1 MTGSP
6 AILAS
11 ERARTRL
18 RRRPSRLI
26 GAGLTAL
33 VVASGT
39 VALNDSAVAAPAVAA
54 PAQSTTNQSDAR
66 VNKSLD
72 SLAKL
77 FARAMTHE
85 NMRQS
90 IHAAVAKRFD
100 GDTDVLYTTLS
111 TTSDVRKGLATAYS
125 RGQAIQ
131 SADALSAVDRL
142 ASDIPRF
149 QIAVPAKFDSWNA
162 ASYTP
167 LVAYMPAGVED
178 TTLKTVTAYDAAGKA
193 YALDAQVAPSRPV
206 IVLGLN
212 ERTDNSGRL
221 LHPEALS
228 ANRPTTATTSGQTSL
243 TSTVY
248 QVRMSKVHVIND
260 NEPWTKGSAEISLR
274 AQGCGLSYTDIDWS
288 SLNDDGDWWIGPRY
302 LGDTSCSVYFYWW
315 EDDGTNWDF
324 TLSYGGASL
333 NVKMDDGDDLIG
345 GIQLGLASFE
355 GGTDAKAS
363 WSDLEQWTD

>member
-1 MTGSP
+1 MSVSSTTLP
-6 AILAS
+6 S
-11 ERARTRL
+11 ERARAGK
-18 RRRPSRLI
+18 RRRPLRLI

-33 VVASGT
+33 AVASST
-39 VALNDSAVAAPAVAA
+39 VSINDSAVAASAA
-54 PAQSTTNQSDAR
+54 GSTNQSDAR

-72 SLAKL
+72 ALAKL
-77 FARAMTHE
+77 FARAVTDQKT
-85 NMRQS
+85 RQS
-90 IHAAVAKRFD
+90 IHAAVGQRFD
-100 GDTDVLYTTLS
+100 GDTDVLYKTLAS
-111 TTSDVRKGLATAYS
+111 TTDVRKGLATAYS
-125 RGQAIQ
+125 RGQAA
-131 SADALSAVDRL
+131 SSDALSAVDRL

-149 QIAVPAKFDSWNA
+149 QVAVPAKFDSWDA

-193 YALDAQVAPSRPV
+193 YALDAQVTPAQPV

-212 ERTDNSGRL
+212 ERTDNAGKL
-221 LHPEALS
+221 LHPEALAAS
-228 ANRPTTATTSGQTSL
+228 RQTTATTSL

-248 QVRMSKVHVIND
+248 QVRMVQVHVIHD

-274 AQGCGLSYTDIDWS
+274 AQGCGLSYTDIDWA
-288 SLNDDGDWWIGPRY
+288 SLNDDGDYWIGPRY

-333 NVKMDDGDDLIG
+333 GVKMDDGDDLIG
-345 GIQLGLASFE
+345 GIQLSLASFE
-355 GGTDAKAS
+355 GGTNAKAS

>member
-1 MTGSP
+1 MSVSP
-6 AILAS
+6 TTLPS
-11 ERARTRL
+11 GRARTRT

-33 VVASGT
+33 AVASSA
-39 VALNDSAVAAPAVAA
+39 VSINDSAVAAPANG
-54 PAQSTTNQSDAR
+54 STNQSDAR

-77 FARAMTHE
+77 FARAMTDE
-85 NMRQS
+85 KTRQS

-100 GDTDVLYTTLS
+100 GDTDVLYKTLS
-111 TTSDVRKGLATAYS
+111 TTSDVRSGLATAYS
-125 RGQAIQ
+125 RGRTAQ
-131 SADALSAVDRL
+131 SSDALSAVDRL
-142 ASDIPRF
+142 AGGIPRF
-149 QIAVPAKFDSWNA
+149 QVAVPANFDSWNP

-167 LVAYMPAGVED
+167 LVAYMPTGVED
-178 TTLKTVTAYDAAGKA
+178 TTLETVTAYDAAGKA
-193 YALDAQVAPSRPV
+193 YALNAQVAPARPV

-212 ERTDNSGRL
+212 ERTDDSGKL
-221 LHPEALS
+221 LHPELVS
-228 ANRPTTATTSGQTSL
+228 SSRETTATASGPTTTL
-243 TSTVY
+243 AATIY
-248 QVRMSKVHVIND
+248 QVRMAKVHLIND

-288 SLNDDGDWWIGPRY
+288 SLNDDEDWWYGPRY

-315 EDDGTNWDF
+315 EDDGSSWNF

-333 NVKMDDGDDLIG
+333 NVKMDDDDDLIG
-345 GIQLGLASFE
+345 GIQLGLSSFE